1 MPSDD
6 YQDDPSTDHRK
17 RDKSSS
23 KCDKERRRSRRDD
36 RDRSSKKSDH
46 RKSSERRTERTEERE
61 HRRSTDTK
69 TIPQHKPACTLVD
82 LKSEPMID
90 SDVKVIP
97 MPPKRGRRR
106 W

>member
-23 KCDKERRRSRRDD
+23 KRDKERRRTRHDD
-36 RDRSSKKSDH
+36 RDRSSKSDH
-46 RKSSERRTERTEERE
+46 RKSSERAERTEERK
-61 HRRSTDTK
+61 HRRSADTK
-69 TIPQHKPACTLVD
+69 TIPQHEPACTFVHV
-82 LKSEPMID
+82 KSEPIID

-97 MPPKRGRRR
+97 MSAKRGRRR